1 MISLTIA
8 LFLAATLL
16 ADVVFFAA
24 VMLGAMKGMPRK
36 PRNTP

>member
-1 MISLTIA
+1 MIPLTIA
-8 LFLAATLL
+8 LLLAATLL

-36 PRNTP
+36 PRHTP